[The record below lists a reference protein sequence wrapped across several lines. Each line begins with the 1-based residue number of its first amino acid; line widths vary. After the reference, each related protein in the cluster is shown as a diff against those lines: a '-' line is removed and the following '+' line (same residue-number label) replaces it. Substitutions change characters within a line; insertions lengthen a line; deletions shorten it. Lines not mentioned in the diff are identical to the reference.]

1 MADVKIVDID
11 NVQWNMKDQEARN
24 RIAILET
31 EIQKLKT
38 VEKWEYNIP
47 IYGGEIVARKQGNVV
62 NVTGVNIGTSKGL
75 PTDIGDIDLAVLP
88 ERFRPSTINFFMV
101 RTSGSYITQ
110 IGGAVY
116 PNGAINYYTYE
127 LTNFGYFSVSYIV
140 D

>member
-47 IYGGEIVARKQGNVV
+47 IYGGEIVARKQGNIVS
-62 NVTGVNIGTSKGL
+62 VTGINIGSVKKLTQ
-75 PTDIGDIDLAVLP
+75 DIGNIDIAILP
-88 ERFRPSTINFFMV
+88 EKFKPSSPQFFMI
-101 RTSGSYITQ
+101 RTSGSYLTQ
-110 IGGAVY
+110 YGGIIY
-116 PNGAINYYTYE
+116 PNGAINYYTYVI
-127 LTNFGYFSVSYIV
+127 TDYGYFSVSYIV